1 MTHFGILCPS
11 SPGHL
16 NPMMALG
23 KELIRRGHRVT
34 LIQVPELE
42 SQALAAGLEFQAI
55 GAKEFPPGLLAE
67 KFARLGQLSGLRA
80 IAFTLDLIKQGGT
93 IILRDAPEI
102 ITSIGIEALLVDQVS
117 PESATVARHLNIPFI
132 TICNALILNQEPGI
146 PPFVTTWQPNTAW
159 WALLRNGIT
168 YAVLERVAQP
178 VRQVLDEYHRK
189 WNLPL
194 YKKVADSLSDLAQ
207 ISQQPAEFEFPRTH
221 FPECFHFAGPF
232 VDPAGRKP
240 IPFPYEKLTE
250 QPLIYASMG
259 TLQNQQ
265 QKIFQAIAAACANLD
280 VQLVISLGGSS
291 TPETLPELAGKP
303 LVVQYAP
310 QLELLQKAILTITHA
325 GLNTALESLSNGVPM
340 VAIPITNDQPG
351 VAARIAWTR
360 TGEFV
365 PLSCLSVPKLQM
377 AIQQVLTNETY
388 KQNALRLQ
396 QSIAQAGGVR
406 RAADVIEQAVS
417 TGKPVLNHSSF

>member
-1 MTHFGILCPS
+1 MTYFGILCPS
-11 SPGHL
+11 SPGHF
-16 NPMMALG
+16 NPMIALG
-23 KELIRRGHRVT
+23 KELVRRGHRVA
-34 LIQVPELE
+34 LIQFPELA
-42 SQALAAGLEFQAI
+42 SQALAAGLEFLAI
-55 GAKEFPPGLLAE
+55 GEQEFPPGVLAQ
-67 KFARLGQLSGLRA
+67 KFAELGQLSGLSA
-80 IAFTLDLIKQGGT
+80 VVFTLDLIKKGGT
-93 IILRDAPEI
+93 IILRDAPDM
-102 ITSIGIEALLVDQVS
+102 ITSQGIEALLVDQVS
-117 PESATVARHLNIPFI
+117 PESASVAKHLNIPFI

-146 PPFVTTWQPNTAW
+146 PPFVTPWQRNTAW

-178 VRQVLDEYHRK
+178 VRDVLDRYHRQ

-194 YKKVADSLSDLAQ
+194 YKRVADSLSDLAQ

-221 FPECFHFAGPF
+221 LPECFHFAGPF

-240 IPFPYEKLTE
+240 VAFPYEKLTG

-265 QKIFQAIAAACANLD
+265 QKIFQAIAAACENLD
-280 VQLVISLGGSS
+280 VQLVISLGGGGSN
-291 TPETLPELAGKP
+291 PDLLELPGNP

-310 QLELLQKAILTITHA
+310 QLELLQKATLTITHA

-351 VAARIAWTR
+351 VAARIAWTG
-360 TGEFV
+360 TGEFI
-365 PLSCLSVPKLQM
+365 PLSRLNIPKLKST
-377 AIQQVLTNETY
+377 IQHVLTEASY

-396 QSIAQAGGVR
+396 QAIHRAGGVR
-406 RAADVIEQAVS
+406 RAADIIEQAVS
-417 TGKPVLNHSSF
+417 TGKPVVQLSA

>member
-11 SPGHL
+11 SPSHI
-16 NPMMALG
+16 NAMTALG
-23 KELIRRGHRVT
+23 RELVRRGHRVT

-42 SQALAAGLEFQAI
+42 SQALATGLEFQAI
-55 GAKEFPPGLLAE
+55 GEKEFPSGILAE
-67 KFARLGQLSGLRA
+67 KFAQLGQLSGLRA

-117 PESATVARHLNIPFI
+117 PESATVAKHLNLPFI

-221 FPECFHFAGPF
+221 LPECFHFAGPF

-291 TPETLPELAGKP
+291 TPETLPKLAGKP

-365 PLSCLSVPKLQM
+365 PLSRLSVPRLQM
-377 AIQQVLTNETY
+377 AVQQVLTNETY

-396 QSIAQAGGVR
+396 QAIHQAGGVR

-417 TGKPVLNHSSF
+417 TGKPVLNHSNF

>member
-1 MTHFGILCPS
+1 MTHFGLLCPS

-16 NPMMALG
+16 NPMTALG
-23 KELIRRGHRVT
+23 KELVQRKHRVT

-55 GAKEFPPGLLAE
+55 GEREFPPGVLAQ
-67 KFARLGQLSGLRA
+67 KFAQLGQLSGWRA

-102 ITSIGIEALLVDQVS
+102 IASTGIEALLVDQVS
-117 PESATVARHLNIPFI
+117 PESATVAKYLNIPFI

-146 PPFVTTWQPNTAW
+146 PPFVTPWEHNTAW

-168 YAVLERVAQP
+168 YAVLERIAQP
-178 VRQVLDEYHRK
+178 VRQVLDEYHHK

-207 ISQQPAEFEFPRTH
+207 ISQQPAEFEFPRTRL
-221 FPECFHFAGPF
+221 PQCFHFAGPF

-240 IPFPYEKLTE
+240 IPFPYEKLTG

-265 QKIFQAIAAACANLD
+265 QRIFQAIATACADLD
-280 VQLVISLGGSS
+280 VQLVISLGGGS
-291 TPETLPELAGKP
+291 TPETLPALPGKP

-310 QLELLQKAILTITHA
+310 QLELLQKATLTITHA
-325 GLNTALESLSNGVPM
+325 GLNTALESLSQGVPM

-351 VAARIAWTR
+351 VAARIAWTK

-365 PLSCLSVPKLQM
+365 PLSRLSVPKLKA
-377 AIQQVLTNETY
+377 AIQQVLTEVSY
-388 KQNALRLQ
+388 KQNALKLQ
-396 QSIAQAGGVR
+396 QAIQQAGGVR
-406 RAADVIEQAVS
+406 RAADIIEQAIA
-417 TGKPVLNHSSF
+417 TGKPVVRHTSF

>member
-1 MTHFGILCPS
+1 MTHFGLLCPS

-16 NPMMALG
+16 NPMIALG
-23 KELIRRGHRVT
+23 KELVRRKHRVT
-34 LIQVPELE
+34 LIQVPEIE
-42 SQALAAGLEFQAI
+42 SQALAASLEFQAI
-55 GAKEFPPGLLAE
+55 GEQEFPPGELTQ
-67 KFARLGQLSGLRA
+67 KFAQLGQLSGLKA

-117 PESATVARHLNIPFI
+117 PESATVAKHLNIPFI

-146 PPFVTTWQPNTAW
+146 PPFITPWQRNTAW
-159 WALLRNGIT
+159 WALLRNGVT

-207 ISQQPAEFEFPRTH
+207 ISQQPAEFEFPRINL
-221 FPECFHFAGPF
+221 PECFHFAGPF
-232 VDPAGRKP
+232 VDPKGRKP
-240 IPFPYEKLTE
+240 IPFPYEKLTG

-265 QKIFQAIAAACANLD
+265 QKIFQAIAAACTNLD
-280 VQLVISLGGSS
+280 VQLVISLGGGSN
-291 TPETLPELAGKP
+291 PEALTDLPGNP

-310 QLELLQKAILTITHA
+310 QLELLQQAILTITHA

-351 VAARIAWTR
+351 VAARIAWTGS
-360 TGEFV
+360 GEFV
-365 PLSCLSVPKLQM
+365 PLSRISVARLTT
-377 AIQQVLTNETY
+377 AIQQVLTKETY
-388 KQNALRLQ
+388 KQNALKLQ
-396 QSIAQAGGVR
+396 QAIHQAGGVH
-406 RAADVIEQAVS
+406 RAADIIEQAVL
-417 TGKPVLNHSSF
+417 TRKPVLHHASF

>member
-16 NPMMALG
+16 NPMTALG
-23 KELIRRGHRVT
+23 KELVRRKHRVT

-55 GAKEFPPGLLAE
+55 GEKEFPPGVLAQ
-67 KFARLGQLSGLRA
+67 KFAQLGQLSGLKA

-102 ITSIGIEALLVDQVS
+102 VASSGIEALLVDQVS
-117 PESATVARHLNIPFI
+117 PESATVAKYLNIPFI

-146 PPFVTTWQPNTAW
+146 PPFVTPWQRNTAW

-178 VRQVLDEYHRK
+178 VREVLDEYHRT

-194 YKKVADSLSDLAQ
+194 YKKVADSLSNLAQ
-207 ISQQPAEFEFPRTH
+207 ISQQPAEFEFPRMQL
-221 FPECFHFAGPF
+221 PECFHFTGPF
-232 VDPAGRKP
+232 VDSAGRKP
-240 IPFPYEKLTE
+240 IPFPYEKLTG

-265 QKIFQAIAAACANLD
+265 QKIFQAIAAACEDLD
-280 VQLVISLGGSS
+280 VQLVISLGGGS
-291 TPETLPELAGKP
+291 TPETLPELPGKP

-310 QLELLQKAILTITHA
+310 QLELLQKATLTITHA
-325 GLNTALESLSNGVPM
+325 GLNTALESLSHCVPM

-351 VAARIAWTR
+351 VAARIAWTK

-365 PLSCLSVPKLQM
+365 PLSRLSVSKLKA
-377 AIQQVLTNETY
+377 AIQQVLTEASY
-388 KQNALRLQ
+388 KQNALKLQ
-396 QSIAQAGGVR
+396 QAIQQAGGVR
-406 RAADVIEQAVS
+406 RAADIIEQAIA
-417 TGKPVLNHSSF
+417 TRKPVLRHSSF

>member
-16 NPMMALG
+16 NPMIALG
-23 KELIRRGHRVT
+23 KELVRRKHRVT

-55 GAKEFPPGLLAE
+55 GAKEFPPGVLAQ
-67 KFARLGQLSGLRA
+67 KFAQLGQLSGLRA

-102 ITSIGIEALLVDQVS
+102 IASIGIEALLVDQVS
-117 PESATVARHLNIPFI
+117 PESATVAKHLKIPFI

-146 PPFVTTWQPNTAW
+146 PPLVTPWQPNTAW
-159 WALLRNGIT
+159 WVLLRNGVT

-207 ISQQPAEFEFPRTH
+207 ISQQPAEFEFPRTQL
-221 FPECFHFAGPF
+221 PKCFHFTGPF
-232 VDPAGRKP
+232 VDPAGRKS
-240 IPFPYEKLTE
+240 IPFPYEKLTA

-265 QKIFQAIAAACANLD
+265 QKIFSAIASACANLD
-280 VQLVISLGGSS
+280 VQLVISLGGGSD
-291 TPETLPELAGKP
+291 PDVLPKLPGKP

-310 QLELLQKAILTITHA
+310 QLELLQKAALTITHA
-325 GLNTALESLSNGVPM
+325 GLNTALESLSHGVPM

-351 VAARIAWTR
+351 VAARIAWTK
-360 TGEFV
+360 TGEFL
-365 PLSCLSVPKLQM
+365 PLSRLSVPQLKT
-377 AIQQVLTNETY
+377 AIQQVLTDETY

-396 QSIAQAGGVR
+396 HATHQAGGVR
-406 RAADVIEQAVS
+406 RAVEIIEQAIF
-417 TGKPVLNHSSF
+417 TKKPVLNHTSF